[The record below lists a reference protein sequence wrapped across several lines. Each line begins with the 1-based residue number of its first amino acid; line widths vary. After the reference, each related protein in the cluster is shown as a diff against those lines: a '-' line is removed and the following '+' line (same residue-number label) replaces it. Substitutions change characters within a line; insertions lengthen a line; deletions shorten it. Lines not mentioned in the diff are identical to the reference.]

1 MTVGVVDYH
10 AGNLRSVETALRF
23 LGVDFVLSE
32 DPETLLK
39 TDRLIFPGDGNAG
52 AAMKV
57 LGATGLGEAIR
68 TFYAS
73 GRPVFGI
80 CLGCQIV
87 LEGSEE
93 TPAACLGI
101 VAGRAKLF
109 PFARARGDRKSESA
123 AVATTTAPALKVPHM
138 GWNSVHPVRSD
149 PLFSGIPDNASFY
162 FVHSYYTE
170 PAAEHVLC
178 TTDYGITF
186 PSGLRKDN
194 LWAVQFHPEK
204 SGEHGIRMV
213 RNFLEVRI

>member
-1 MTVGVVDYH
+1 MTVGVVDYQ

-23 LGVDFVLSE
+23 LGADFVLTG
-32 DPETLLK
+32 DPEKLLA

-57 LGATGLGEAIR
+57 LNATGLGEAIR
-68 TFYAS
+68 SFYAS
-73 GRPVFGI
+73 GRPLFGI

-101 VAGRAKLF
+101 VSGRARLF
-109 PFARARGDRKSESA
+109 PFARGRADAHGK
-123 AVATTTAPALKVPHM
+123 LKVPHM
-138 GWNSVHPVRSD
+138 GWNSVHPVNPD
-149 PLFSGIPDNASFY
+149 PLFAGIPDNASFY

-170 PAAEHVLC
+170 PAPQNVLC